1 MSKSKYLTG
10 TPWHVE
16 CMTRQEGDPKRHK
29 SRCIY
34 YIAKSKSCERRNGIC
49 IGSAH
54 CMDYKEKI
62 HEAIQDENIIS
73 TNLIKHFDGIKEIPI
88 ELIAVKHSKIKK
100 PKQEKVDT
108 LIEYYRNNGRLDK
121 PIIVS
126 IQDDSY
132 LLEDKYLRY
141 YVAKKL
147 GLKTILAKMG
157 TLQES
162 KNEDKLRKI
171 GMKIVHK
178 TYGKGTVIDAN
189 EAYTTVRFENGKEVK
204 LGIFTCIENKL
215 ISFL

>member
-1 MSKSKYLTG
+1 MK
-10 TPWHVE
+10 
-16 CMTRQEGDPKRHK
+16 
-29 SRCIY
+29 
-34 YIAKSKSCERRNGIC
+34 
-49 IGSAH
+49 
-54 CMDYKEKI
+54 YKERI
-62 HEAIQDENIIS
+62 HEEVQKENCIS
-73 TNLIKHFDGIKEIPI
+73 PKPVKHFDGIKEIST
-88 ELIAVKHSKIKK
+88 ELITVNHSKAKK
-100 PKQEKVDT
+100 PKQEKVAA